1 MALSVASKQQA
12 SVVDKLKELLDNPR
26 LFNLVQ
32 VAISGRQQRTR
43 LAITGALHLRSGE
56 ALLDV
61 CCGTGEFADVAGGAY
76 LGIDLNPRFIAY
88 ARRTR
93 GARAGHPERKFVV
106 ADITK
111 AVTEYRGPIFP
122 KAMMINSMHHLSD
135 EENSRVLEAVARL
148 VSKRFVVVDM
158 DPSPGFPISRFL
170 ADMDRGN
177 YLRPLS
183 EQRKLLE
190 RYFMVEYAGTYYS
203 GLCGQT
209 LLVCRV
215 RDT

>member
-1 MALSVASKQQA
+1 MARSVASRQQA
-12 SVVDKLKELLDNPR
+12 SVVEKLKELLDNPH

-32 VAISGRQQRTR
+32 IAVSGRQRHTR
-43 LAITGALHLRSGE
+43 QLIAGGLHLQSGE

-93 GARAGHPERKFVV
+93 GAGAGYPERKFIV
-106 ADITK
+106 ADITRAITK
-111 AVTEYRGPIFP
+111 YRGPVFP

-135 EENSRVLEAVARL
+135 EENSCVLEAVARL
-148 VSKRFVVVDM
+148 VGERFVVVDM
-158 DPSPGFPISRFL
+158 DPTPGFPISRFL
-170 ADMDRGN
+170 ADMDRGK

-183 EQRKLLE
+183 EQRMLLE
-190 RYFMVEYAGTYYS
+190 RYFVVEYAGTYYS

-209 LLVCRV
+209 LLVCHV
-215 RDT
+215 A